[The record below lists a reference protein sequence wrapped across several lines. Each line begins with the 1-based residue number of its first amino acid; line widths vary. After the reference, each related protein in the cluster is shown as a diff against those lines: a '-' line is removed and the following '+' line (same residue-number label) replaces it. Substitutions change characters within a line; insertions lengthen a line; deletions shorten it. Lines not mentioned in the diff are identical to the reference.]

1 MASTGNVNVGPRRR
15 AREIALQIL
24 HAMDVSPE
32 LSADEALRRTFE
44 HVLDAQGHVE
54 EEDAA
59 PGQAPRAAGSS
70 SMASFA
76 SFDRPLVESIVRGF
90 EANRAAID
98 EALTNLSRNWRVERM
113 AVVERNIIRL
123 ALYELKFAGGE
134 VPVNVALDEAIE
146 LAKRF
151 GTAEGAA
158 FVNGMLDRALTELDL
173 RR

>member
-1 MASTGNVNVGPRRR
+1 MANPGNNLNVGPRRR

-24 HAMDVSPE
+24 HVMDVSPE
-32 LSADEALRRTFE
+32 LSADEALRRTFD

-54 EEDAA
+54 DDDAVPGAA
-59 PGQAPRAAGSS
+59 PRPGVARYDRA
-70 SMASFA
+70 
-76 SFDRPLVESIVRGF
+76 LVEGIVRGF

-134 VPVNVALDEAIE
+134 VPINVALDEAIE

>member
-1 MASTGNVNVGPRRR
+1 MTSTSHVNVNSGPRRR

-24 HAMDVSPE
+24 HVMDVSPE
-32 LSADEALRRTFE
+32 LSADEALRRTFA
-44 HVLDAQGHVE
+44 HVLDAKGQVE
-54 EEDAA
+54 EEDAVVEA
-59 PGQAPRAAGSS
+59 APRSASS
-70 SMASFA
+70 ATFPT
-76 SFDRPLVESIVRGF
+76 FDRQLVEAIVRGF
-90 EANRAAID
+90 ETNRAAID

>member
-1 MASTGNVNVGPRRR
+1 MATTSNTGTVGPRRR

-32 LSADEALRRTFE
+32 LSADEAMRRTFE

-54 EEDAA
+54 EEDVVHGPAA
-59 PGQAPRAAGSS
+59 RGAT
-70 SMASFA
+70 
-76 SFDRPLVESIVRGF
+76 FDRRLVETIVRGF
-90 EANRAAID
+90 EAHRAAID
-98 EALTNLSRNWRVERM
+98 EALTTLSRNWRVERM

-123 ALYELKFAGGE
+123 ALYELKFHGDE
-134 VPVNVALDEAIE
+134 VPVPVPVNVALDEAIE